1 MCATFVT
8 AGRGLAECAAAGH
21 AVAVMRRLDTARRLA
36 LVACALAALA
46 PHGRTQAT
54 APTVGFGAVDAAL
67 ATCRDCHDGAGSKG
81 RFDLAA
87 LPGRGFGADWLHGV
101 ARIRER
107 VRTGEMPPPDAEPL
121 AADARAALLQWCDA
135 TLADGT
141 SRLPWTPGRVTVR
154 RLARGQWQASAQAL
168 LGVTTPLAARFPAD
182 DLGYGFDSIGDAL
195 SFSTL
200 HLETY
205 VAAAEDV
212 ARRAVAAYGPADPRG
227 RRFEAEAMALADGPG
242 VGQDG
247 EVANF
252 YTRATLQQEVELPRD
267 GVYRLVLRA
276 GADQAGDEPA
286 RAALRRDGVLL
297 DEFDVPARALQD
309 IALTTPLPGGRRTF
323 AIAFVND
330 FYDPQHADPQR
341 RDRNLR
347 VDWLEVHGP
356 LDAATPPPGAAWLPP
371 ALAKV
376 DGDAFARALLLRAW
390 RRPPTGAEVARLR
403 GASAE
408 FAIAA
413 AVASPHFLFR
423 AEPRSAPTGSGDA
436 GDEALADHALA
447 TRLSFFL
454 WGTGPDDAL
463 LQDASKGRLRD
474 GKALRAATDRLLA
487 DPRAEWLAT
496 DFAAQWLELRALAE
510 RTPDPTSFP
519 GFDDALRGSL
529 RRQTELLFATVLRED
544 RDVREL
550 LACDFVHVDRR
561 LAEHLG
567 LPPVAGDG
575 FERRALAAD
584 QRAHGGVLGH
594 ASVLALTS
602 NPTRTSPVKR
612 GKWIL
617 ENLLG
622 APPPPPPPGNDTL
635 AGEKAIDSAATLR
648 AQLAQHRADPKC
660 AGCHVRMD
668 GLGFALEGFDAVGR
682 PRAADAG
689 GPIDARGELPGS
701 RIVDGLPALAAEVA
715 GDPAFV
721 RALLRK
727 LFVYA
732 VGRDA
737 DAIDRLQ
744 LDARADALR
753 ATGAVTLRALVHEV
767 VASPPFRRRAA
778 GR

>member
-1 MCATFVT
+1 MI
-8 AGRGLAECAAAGH
+8 
-21 AVAVMRRLDTARRLA
+21 DRLA
-36 LVACALAALA
+36 IARWFAVIAFALAAMA
-46 PHGRTQAT
+46 PRGRAQAT
-54 APTVGFGAVDAAL
+54 APAVGFGAAAAAL
-67 ATCRDCHDGAGSKG
+67 ATCRDCHEGASSKG
-81 RFDLAA
+81 RFDLTA
-87 LPGRGFGADWLHGV
+87 LPARGFGVDWLHSV
-101 ARIRER
+101 ARVRER
-107 VRTGEMPPPDAEPL
+107 VRIGEMPPPDAEPL
-121 AADARAALLQWCDA
+121 AADARAALLRWCDA
-135 TLADGT
+135 TLADGIG
-141 SRLPWTPGRVTVR
+141 RLPWTPGRVTVR
-154 RLARGQWQASAQAL
+154 RLSRGQWQASAQAL
-168 LGVTTPLAARFPAD
+168 AGVTTPLAARFPSD

-212 ARRAVAAYGPADPRG
+212 ARRAVAAFGPVDPRG
-227 RRFEAEAMALADGPG
+227 RRVEAEAMTLADGPG
-242 VGQDG
+242 VGQGG
-247 EVANF
+247 EIANF
-252 YTRATLQQEVELPRD
+252 HTRATLQQVVELPRD

-276 GADQAGDEPA
+276 GADQAGDQPA
-286 RAALRRDGVLL
+286 RMELRRDGTLL
-297 DEFDVPARALQD
+297 DAFDVPERSLREF
-309 IALTTPLPGGRRTF
+309 ALTTPLPGGPTTF

-330 FYDPQHADPQR
+330 FYDPGNPDPQR
-341 RDRNLR
+341 RDRNLH

-356 LDAATPPPGAAWLPP
+356 IDAAAAPPGAAWLPP
-371 ALAKV
+371 ALAKGGGE
-376 DGDAFARALLLRAW
+376 DFARALLLRAW
-390 RRPPTGAEVARLR
+390 RRPPTGAELARLR
-403 GASAE
+403 KADPE
-408 FAIAA
+408 FALAA
-413 AVASPHFLFR
+413 ALASPHFLFR
-423 AEPRSAPTGSGDA
+423 AEPRNASADRGDA
-436 GDEALADHALA
+436 DGEALADHALA
-447 TRLSFFL
+447 SRLSFFL

-463 LQDASKGRLRD
+463 LQDAAKGRLRD
-474 GKALRAATDRLLA
+474 LAALRAATDRLLA
-487 DPRAEWLAT
+487 DPRADWLAT

-510 RTPDPTSFP
+510 RTPDPARFP
-519 GFDDALRGSL
+519 GFDDALRASL

-561 LAEHLG
+561 LAAHLG

-575 FERRALAAD
+575 FERRPLAAD
-584 QRAHGGVLGH
+584 QRAYGGVLGH
-594 ASVLALTS
+594 GSVLVLTS

-617 ENLLG
+617 ENLLA

-635 AGEKAIDSAATLR
+635 AGERAIDSAATLR
-648 AQLAQHRADPKC
+648 AQLTQHRADPKC

-668 GLGFALEGFDAVGR
+668 GLGFALEGFDPVGR

-689 GPIDARGELPGS
+689 GAIDARGELPGG
-701 RIVDGLPALAAEVA
+701 RVVDGLTAIAAEVA

-737 DAIDRLQ
+737 DAIDRLH

-753 ATGAVTLRALVHEV
+753 QAGSVTLRALVHEV